1 METSFPYRLVLQSLF
16 QEEGEGYAKAISKGR
31 FQGPH
36 MFRTT
41 GTQTGYEW
49 HRKKAGGV
57 FSVASEDI
65 AKHHGY
71 SDRILSVCP
80 SSTDRYG

>member
-1 METSFPYRLVLQSLF
+1 
-16 QEEGEGYAKAISKGR
+16 
-31 FQGPH
+31 